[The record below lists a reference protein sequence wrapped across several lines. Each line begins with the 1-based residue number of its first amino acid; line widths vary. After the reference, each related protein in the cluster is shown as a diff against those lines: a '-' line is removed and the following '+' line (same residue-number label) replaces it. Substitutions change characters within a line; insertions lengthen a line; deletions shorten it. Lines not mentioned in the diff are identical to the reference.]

1 MKFNQWTLV
10 LAAALVFT
18 LGCKTTSNPTGVVV
32 VGTVSIDPYQTGKAV
47 QIAAKLG
54 GMAAIKQNPETKQ
67 YFQAASI
74 AIGAVIAKGNTTPEA
89 VGAALQGITSDVL
102 VTTAIAD
109 ALSLYADYY
118 GKLVTSKLDSA
129 SPYTV
134 PVLSGL
140 AAGLQQAVTLSP

>member
-1 MKFNQWTLV
+1 MKYTIL
-10 LAAALVFT
+10 LIAAMILS
-18 LGCKTTSNPTGVVV
+18 LGCKTVSNPTGVVV
-32 VGTVSIDPYQTGKAV
+32 VGTISIDPYQTGKAV
-47 QIAAKLG
+47 QVAAKLG

-89 VGAALQGITSDVL
+89 VASALQGITSDVL

-140 AAGLQQAVTLSP
+140 AAGLQQAVILSQ